1 MKNQNSSC
9 RACGEKGI
17 DPFLDLGMMPLA
29 DRMLTEEQLFIPE
42 PRFPLEM
49 AFCSKCGLVQ
59 ILETVD
65 PKVLFC
71 DNYPYYSS
79 FSPAVLQ
86 HSRDNVVDLIQS
98 RRLNGSSHVVELAS
112 NDGYLLRNYVEM
124 GIPCMGIDPADGP
137 ARAAEKAG
145 VPTHC
150 DFFTTDLARRFAK
163 EGKSADV
170 IHANNVL
177 AHVADTNGFVEGIR
191 ILLKES
197 GVAVIEFPYVK
208 DLIDHCEFDTVYHEH
223 LCYFSVTAV
232 DRLMRSHGLYLND
245 IKRLPI
251 HGGSLRLY
259 VEKREN
265 VGPAVQSLLK
275 GEKAEKIDR
284 LEYYI
289 DFASRVKSLKKSLLE
304 MLNELKSQGKR
315 IAAYGAA
322 AKGTTLINY
331 VEIGKDLVDF
341 VVDRNTHKHG
351 LYMPGQHIPICE
363 TERLLKEMPD
373 YVLLLAWN
381 FADEIAQQQNI
392 YRKNGG
398 KFIIPVPHPKI
409 V

>member
-1 MKNQNSSC
+1 M
-9 RACGEKGI
+9 
-17 DPFLDLGMMPLA
+17 
-29 DRMLTEEQLFIPE
+29 
-42 PRFPLEM
+42 
-49 AFCSKCGLVQ
+49 
-59 ILETVD
+59 
-65 PKVLFC
+65 
-71 DNYPYYSS
+71 
-79 FSPAVLQ
+79 
-86 HSRDNVVDLIQS
+86 
-98 RRLNGSSHVVELAS
+98 
-112 NDGYLLRNYVEM
+112 
-124 GIPCMGIDPADGP
+124 
-137 ARAAEKAG
+137 
-145 VPTHC
+145 
-150 DFFTTDLARRFAK
+150 
-163 EGKSADV
+163 
-170 IHANNVL
+170 
-177 AHVADTNGFVEGIR
+177 
-191 ILLKES
+191 
-197 GVAVIEFPYVK
+197 
-208 DLIDHCEFDTVYHEH
+208 
-223 LCYFSVTAV
+223 
-232 DRLMRSHGLYLND
+232 
-245 IKRLPI
+245 LPI